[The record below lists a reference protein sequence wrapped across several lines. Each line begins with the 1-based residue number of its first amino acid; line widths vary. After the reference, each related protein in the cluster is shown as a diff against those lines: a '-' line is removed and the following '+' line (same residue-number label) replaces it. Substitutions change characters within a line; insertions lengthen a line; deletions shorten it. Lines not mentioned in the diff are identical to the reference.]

1 MNVNEDLLSD
11 MSSKNKNFI
20 ITINYKQQFLLKLPI
35 LSKALTC
42 VARAFLSNWG
52 KEHPLQ

>member
-35 LSKALTC
+35 LSKVLTC
-42 VARAFLSNWG
+42 IARALLSNWG

>member
-11 MSSKNKNFI
+11 MSSKNKNCI

-42 VARAFLSNWG
+42 TARALLSNWG